1 MITLVL
7 EGARSGKSSV
17 AEVLLAAL
25 AYWRGDVV
33 IVPDEVGPGV
43 YSLSEVPQSHRD
55 ALGGLNQLVAE
66 RAYGVFL
73 AVAGQ
78 LMTLKA
84 PGAR

>member
-7 EGARSGKSSV
+7 EGARSGKSSA
-17 AEVLLAAL
+17 AEVLLAGL
-25 AYWRGDVV
+25 ACWRGDVV
-33 IVPDEVGPGV
+33 IVPDEVGLGV
-43 YSLSEVPQSHRD
+43 YSLSEVCQSHRD
-55 ALGGLNQLVAE
+55 ALGALNQLVAE

-78 LMTLKA
+78 LMALKP